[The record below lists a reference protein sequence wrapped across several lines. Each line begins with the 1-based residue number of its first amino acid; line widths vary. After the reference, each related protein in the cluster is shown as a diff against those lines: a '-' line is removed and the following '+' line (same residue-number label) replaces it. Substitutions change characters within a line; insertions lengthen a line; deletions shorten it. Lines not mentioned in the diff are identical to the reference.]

1 MRSFAIYLI
10 AINSVLT
17 ACSTPIPD
25 SKPLLPESV
34 LSVVG
39 PKQDLENTK
48 IDPETGCVFY
58 LHKGQVET
66 TWIPLRSKTGGAI
79 CINYVDK
86 KGNPVERNTS

>member
-10 AINSVLT
+10 AISSVLT

-25 SKPLLPESV
+25 SKPPLPESV

-39 PKQDLENTK
+39 PKQDLANTK

-58 LHKGQVET
+58 LHNGQVET
-66 TWIPLRSKTGGAI
+66 TWLPLRSKTGGTI
-79 CINYVDK
+79 CITYVDK
-86 KGNPVERNTS
+86 EGNPVERNTS